1 MEFPNPSDH
10 KRYHSLYHYNK
21 TRYGAR
27 VMKASLDAGCTCPN
41 RDGTRGHGGCTFCQG
56 LSHYFAGSGDISGQL
71 ERETK
76 RIHGKYPT
84 AQIIAYFQAGTNT
97 YGPLTELEK
106 GWQTALGYHEVCGLS
121 IATRCDCLEEPVLDA
136 LSRLNEQ
143 TDLTVELG
151 LQTIHDETAE
161 RIHRGHSFE
170 EFLGGYRALQK
181 RNIRTCVHLI
191 NGLPGETR
199 EDMLESARV
208 LGQLRPGGVKIHL
221 LHVTRDT
228 ELAEVWRRGDYL
240 PMEKQDY
247 IDITAAQI
255 RLFPPETVMERLTGD
270 GDRRYLL
277 APLWSRDKISVLG
290 GIDHRLRLWDAV
302 QGDQFQKAK

>member
-1 MEFPNPSDH
+1 MMFPNPSDH

-21 TRYGAR
+21 SRYGAR

-41 RDGTRGHGGCTFCQG
+41 RDGTKAYGGCTFCQG
-56 LSHYFAGSGDISGQL
+56 GSHYFAGTGDISGQL

-76 RIHGKYPT
+76 RIHDKYPD
-84 AQIIAYFQAGTNT
+84 AKIIAYFQASTNT
-97 YGPLTELEK
+97 YGPLDRLEQ
-106 GWQTALGYHEVCGLS
+106 GWQAALQYNEVCGIS
-121 IATRCDCLEEPVLDA
+121 IATRCDCLEPPVLSA
-136 LSRLNEQ
+136 LSRLNRQ

-151 LQTIHDETAE
+151 LQTVHDETAAQ
-161 RIHRGHSFE
+161 IHRGHSFE

-181 RNIRTCVHLI
+181 QGIRTCVHLI
-191 NGLPGETR
+191 NGLPGETV

-221 LHVTRDT
+221 LHVTEGT
-228 ELAEVWRRGDYL
+228 ALAEEWRRGDYV
-240 PMEKQDY
+240 PMEKQAY
-247 IDITAAQI
+247 IDVTAAQL

-290 GIDHRLRLWDAV
+290 GIDHRLRMWNAV
-302 QGDQFQKAK
+302 QGDRFEG

>member
-1 MEFPNPSDH
+1 MEFPNPSDR

-56 LSHYFAGSGDISGQL
+56 LSHYFAGCGDIAGQL

-84 AQIIAYFQAGTNT
+84 AKIIAYFQAGTNT
-97 YGPLTELEK
+97 YGPLTELER
-106 GWQTALGYHEVCGLS
+106 GWQTALQYDGVCGLS
-121 IATRCDCLEEPVLDA
+121 IATRCDCLGEPVLDA

-151 LQTIHDETAE
+151 LQTIHDQTAAA
-161 RIHRGHSFE
+161 IHRGHSFD
-170 EFLGGYRALQK
+170 EFLTGYAALRQ
-181 RNIRTCVHLI
+181 RGIRTCVHLI
-191 NGLPGETR
+191 NGLPGETP
-199 EDMLESARV
+199 EMMLESARV

-221 LHVTRDT
+221 LHVTEDT
-228 ELAEVWRRGDYL
+228 ELAEAWRRGDYI

-290 GIDHRLRLWDAV
+290 GIDHRLRLLDAV
-302 QGDQFQKAK
+302 QGDQFAQG

>member
-1 MEFPNPSDH
+1 MEFPNPSDQ

-41 RDGTRGHGGCTFCQG
+41 RDGTKGSGGCTFCQG

-71 ERETK
+71 EREIA
-76 RIHGKYPT
+76 RIHGKYPESKV
-84 AQIIAYFQAGTNT
+84 IAYFQAGTNT
-97 YGPLTELEK
+97 YGPLMELEK
-106 GWQTALGYHEVCGLS
+106 GWQTALKYREVCGLS

-136 LSRLNEQ
+136 LSRLSEQ

-151 LQTIHDETAE
+151 LQTIHDETAA
-161 RIHRGHSFE
+161 RIHRGHSFK
-170 EFLGGYRALQK
+170 EFLGGYEQLRR

-191 NGLPGETR
+191 NGLPGETTA
-199 EDMLESARV
+199 DMLESARV

-221 LHVTRDT
+221 LHVTENT
-228 ELAEVWRRGDYL
+228 ELAELWRKEAYI

-247 IDITAAQI
+247 IDITASQI
-255 RLFPPETVMERLTGD
+255 RLFSPETVMERLTGD

-277 APLWSRDKISVLG
+277 APMWSRDKISVLG
-290 GIDHRLRLWDAV
+290 GIDHRLRLWNAV
-302 QGDQFQKAK
+302 QGDRIQ

>member
-1 MEFPNPSDH
+1 M
-10 KRYHSLYHYNK
+10 
-21 TRYGAR
+21 
-27 VMKASLDAGCTCPN
+27 
-41 RDGTRGHGGCTFCQG
+41 
-56 LSHYFAGSGDISGQL
+56 
-71 ERETK
+71 
-76 RIHGKYPT
+76 
-84 AQIIAYFQAGTNT
+84 
-97 YGPLTELEK
+97 
-106 GWQTALGYHEVCGLS
+106 
-121 IATRCDCLEEPVLDA
+121 LDA

-151 LQTIHDETAE
+151 LQTIHDETAA
-161 RIHRGHSFE
+161 RIHRGHSFA

-221 LHVTRDT
+221 LHVTEDT
-228 ELAEVWRRGDYL
+228 ELAEQWRGGDYL

-302 QGDQFQKAK
+302 QGDQFAQG